1 MNFETEKD
9 LEDKSIQELTKL
21 NYEFININTI
31 KDLKTNFKK
40 QLEKFNHTKI
50 SKSEFKEVLTYINK
64 GSIFEK
70 YIKLHET
77 YTINSNKKINFIST
91 DYTQNIFQISN
102 QIKMKK
108 KYNNRYDITIL
119 INGLPLVQIELK
131 KEENPL

>member
-70 YIKLHET
+70 YNKLHET
-77 YTINSNKKINFIST
+77 YTINSNKKIKVYKGFP
-91 DYTQNIFQISN
+91 YLFQ
-102 QIKMKK
+102 QFPK
-108 KYNNRYDITIL
+108 
-119 INGLPLVQIELK
+119 NGK
-131 KEENPL
+131 RFNS

>member
-70 YIKLHET
+70 YNKLHET
-77 YTINSNKKINFIST
+77 YTISSNKKINFISN
-91 DYTQNIFQISN
+91 DYTGNIFQISN

-108 KYNNRYDITIL
+108 K
-119 INGLPLVQIELK
+119 
-131 KEENPL
+131 